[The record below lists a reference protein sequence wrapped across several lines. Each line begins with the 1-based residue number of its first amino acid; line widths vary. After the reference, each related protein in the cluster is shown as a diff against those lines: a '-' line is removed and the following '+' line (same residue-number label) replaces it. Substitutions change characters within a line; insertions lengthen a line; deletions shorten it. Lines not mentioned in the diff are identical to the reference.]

1 MIDSCYEK
9 IDYMDLVKLF
19 GVNSENDFTKLKE
32 YVNDLHK
39 KGEIQ
44 WMIKNKQEI
53 LKNEE
58 KEMKMNSK
66 AILKDM
72 INYVRFN
79 ERIL

>member
-44 WMIKNKQEI
+44 WMIKSKQEI

-79 ERIL
+79 ERIM